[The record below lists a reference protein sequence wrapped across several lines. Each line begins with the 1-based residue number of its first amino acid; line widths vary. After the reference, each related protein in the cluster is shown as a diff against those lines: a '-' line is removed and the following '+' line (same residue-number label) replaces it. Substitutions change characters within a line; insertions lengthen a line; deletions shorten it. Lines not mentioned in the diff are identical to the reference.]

1 VPKKVLSVLG
11 WGLAGLAVA
20 LGLTVGAFALAGQ
33 EIADPATATVPSVGV
48 STPPDVTPETPKPSR
63 SDGAT
68 RSPDD
73 DRSGDDGGGTPSH
86 SVDPTPSDN
95 GSDDHG
101 GSDDGD
107 DSSGPGSGDDDSS
120 GSGSGDDHDSSGSG
134 SGSDDDDHDDD

>member
-68 RSPDD
+68 RSPDE
-73 DRSGDDGGGTPSH
+73 DRNGNDGGSGSPSD

-107 DSSGPGSGDDDSS
+107 DSSGPGSGDDDNS

-134 SGSDDDDHDDD
+134 SGDDHDDD